1 MKTVFLYIPYLFLF
15 GCQFLPTKPWF
26 LPGEKNVYLFI
37 SILFIL
43 FQSFTLYG
51 IKHNINL
58 VKKWKPY
65 VPQNWILAL
74 LFFICLV
81 LFPIRNMDWGDGLLL
96 LETNLLETK
105 LFGFQFT
112 LDEILETVLH
122 SQITNLFSSFGFPE
136 DPRISYTFLSQ
147 LAGIGMIFG
156 FLWTAKK
163 KHKSNSLSILILFSS
178 GGILLTFG
186 YAENYTLVT
195 VCHLLLYIFVSKY
208 VQNPKDNDLLLYGTT
223 AIVALSM
230 LFHLVSGYL
239 VILLVYLWYTHSPK
253 DKKLK
258 HLILCAVLG
267 LSILIPWFLYFLFFH
282 DPAIDRNSTHLIHPP
297 FYPKNRLVSLNHI
310 KEILA
315 VLYWNAAIATL
326 FLLHQFFSYK
336 KEWKVFIH
344 KSENKTILVVCFAFF
359 LHGFFHNPQLGF
371 PADWD
376 LMGFYW
382 LPITFLAHQ
391 YWIQLQDIKWE
402 WIPNFLFGTVMVI
415 FSAITLNKSN
425 PEKELLWDVTKTTI
439 QSYVTE
445 NKFYIDSLTKEDKKF
460 FAKGDFLFYKGEMIT
475 NKLCDFP
482 EKQEI
487 IKKMKS
493 HRKEWKQGFDS
504 GNFKSKEI
512 LGQFLTEATKT
523 NLEYIKSLEVN
534 KICRPM
540 L

>member
-1 MKTVFLYIPYLFLF
+1 MKTAFLYLPYLFLL
-15 GCQFLPTKPWF
+15 GCQFFPTKPWF
-26 LPGEKNVYLFI
+26 LPGERIVYITF
-37 SILFIL
+37 SIFFIL
-43 FQSFTLYG
+43 LQSIIIYG
-51 IKHNINL
+51 KKTNNRLL
-58 VKKWKPY
+58 VGWERYSP
-65 VPQNWILAL
+65 PNWILAS
-74 LFFICLV
+74 LFFVFLV

-122 SQITNLFSSFGFPE
+122 SLVSNLLSGFGFSE
-136 DPRISYTFLSQ
+136 DPRVAYTFLSQ
-147 LAGIGMIFG
+147 LAGIGMLSG

-163 KHKSNSLSILILFSS
+163 NQKSNRASILVLLSS

-195 VCHLLLYIFVSKY
+195 VCHLLLYIFVIRF
-208 VQNPKDNDLLLYGTT
+208 VQNPKDNDLLLYGAT
-223 AIVALSM
+223 ALVAVSM

-239 VILLVYLWYTHSPK
+239 VILLGYLWFIHSPK
-253 DKKLK
+253 DKKFK
-258 HLILCAVLG
+258 HLIVSTIIG
-267 LSILIPWFLYFLFFH
+267 FSILLPWFLYFLYFH

-315 VLYWNAAIATL
+315 VLYWNTAIATL
-326 FLLHQFFSYK
+326 FLFYQFFFFK
-336 KEWKVFIH
+336 KEWQVFVQRP
-344 KSENKTILVVCFAFF
+344 ETKTIFVACFAFF

-382 LPITFLAHQ
+382 LPITVLAHQ
-391 YWIQLQDIKWE
+391 FWIQSKEISLE
-402 WIPNFLFGTVMVI
+402 WIPPFLFGTMIVI
-415 FSAITLNKSN
+415 FSAITLNKENSN
-425 PEKELLWDVTKTTI
+425 KEILWEVTKSTI
-439 QSYVTE
+439 QSYVIE
-445 NKFYIDSLTKEDKKF
+445 NKSYIDNLPKEDKKF

-482 EKQEI
+482 AKNEI
-487 IKKMKS
+487 IRKMNL
-493 HRKEWKQGFDS
+493 HRREWKQGFATGS
-504 GNFKSKEI
+504 FRSKEV

-523 NLEYIKSLEVN
+523 NVEYIKSLEVN
-534 KICRPM
+534 KICHPK